1 MTDASDA
8 LVTQQRCLPFD
19 PMGAL
24 FFPLALVSLIYDRK
38 RRKSKWDILVI
49 VTLLSLSAGMTLS
62 ACNLP
67 QGQFTATAI
76 GVPSFPLAAITVTFA
91 NGTTVNGLAPALLD
105 GTPSILLT
113 ICTPSLPENHGKQ
126 YDLTG
131 YLAEAM
137 TKHGRDTRV
146 KSINYILATAE
157 ILQPINDIVSKALWL
172 SGYLGFNHL
181 EGSEKEWDIKV
192 GIQRELRGTEAIIL
206 CGIGFNCKW
215 LDYSVPGNIHFGYVA
230 YLAKIDHFVAAIAGG
245 FLEQRDLLI
254 NGLPLELLYC
264 FQNAF
269 PGHCDN
275 PQDQAAVDFGYMLG
289 EKYGEGIT
297 DEQLRI
303 ELNTY
308 LWSFQKPPLRF
319 PIPYH
324 AQPQPNIYGADDFN
338 N

>member
-1 MTDASDA
+1 M
-8 LVTQQRCLPFD
+8 LGPLGV
-19 PMGAL
+19 
-24 FFPLALVSLIYDRK
+24 LALVLESK
-38 RRKSKWDILVI
+38 KKKSKYDVLLFVLVFA
-49 VTLLSLSAGMTLS
+49 VASGMTLT

-67 QGQFTATAI
+67 HGQFTATAI
-76 GVPSFPLAAITVTFA
+76 GAPSFPLAATTITFA
-91 NGTTVNGLAPALLD
+91 NGITVSGLTPALPD
-105 GTPSILLT
+105 GTPVIFPI
-113 ICTPSLPENHGKQ
+113 ICIPSEIINRDLQ

-137 TKHGRDTRV
+137 TQHGQDTRV

-172 SGYLGFNHL
+172 SGYLGFNQL

-303 ELNTY
+303 ELNIY
-308 LWSFQKPPLRF
+308 LGASKSRHLAFRF
-319 PIPYH
+319 HIMPSLNPIFMERM
-324 AQPQPNIYGADDFN
+324 ISIIRGAL
-338 N
+338 

>member
-1 MTDASDA
+1 MTDASGA

-49 VTLLSLSAGMTLS
+49 VTLLRLSAGMTLS

-76 GVPSFPLAAITVTFA
+76 GVPSFPLVAITVTFA
-91 NGTTVNGLAPALLD
+91 NGTTVNGLAPALPD

-137 TKHGRDTRV
+137 TKHGRDWRV
-146 KSINYILATAE
+146 KTIAHTLTLAN
-157 ILQPINDIVSKALWL
+157 LYRPINAVAAEALWL
-172 SGYLGFNHL
+172 SGYVMFYNL
-181 EGSEKEWDIKV
+181 EASEKEWDIKL
-192 GIQRELRGTEAIIL
+192 GIKEELRDAVVL
-206 CGIGFNCKW
+206 CGKGTNCRW
-215 LDYSVPGNIHFGYVA
+215 VDYSTPGNIHFGYVA
-230 YLAKIDHFVAAIAGG
+230 GLAKISYFVAAILGG
-245 FLEQRDLLI
+245 VLEQTDLVYKH
-254 NGLPLELLYC
+254 NLPLEPLYC

-269 PGHCDN
+269 PGF
-275 PQDQAAVDFGYMLG
+275 VTILM
-289 EKYGEGIT
+289 I
-297 DEQLRI
+297 R
-303 ELNTY
+303 
-308 LWSFQKPPLRF
+308 
-319 PIPYH
+319 
-324 AQPQPNIYGADDFN
+324 QP
-338 N
+338 